1 MKTRIPTFLTGMFTM
16 LLLGTLTISALA
28 ISGRMTIEV
37 DPVNIQVNGVTFQPK
52 DAGGN
57 DVPVFAYNGTT
68 YAPLRALAEA
78 YGLDVWYD
86 SDSNMA
92 SVGPKGS
99 MPGGNA
105 ESISQETLTVEP
117 KSLIRIFE
125 VTEPGVNS
133 AGGVSFAVFWNNFSG
148 KSIKYIRFY
157 ATPYNRV
164 GDLLKCDI
172 TKQSTVECYS
182 TGPFENVTP
191 TMDWSKNQYCYP
203 TDDEAYATII
213 QKDGTFTG
221 YGGIK
226 LTVDWDNM
234 YNTFLTDEWE
244 NVWYNYDVTEVK
256 LSKIVI
262 EFMDGSSATLTG
274 DTLQQCFW

>member
-1 MKTRIPTFLTGMFTM
+1 M
-16 LLLGTLTISALA
+16 
-28 ISGRMTIEV
+28 
-37 DPVNIQVNGVTFQPK
+37 
-52 DAGGN
+52 
-57 DVPVFAYNGTT
+57 
-68 YAPLRALAEA
+68 
-78 YGLDVWYD
+78 
-86 SDSNMA
+86 
-92 SVGPKGS
+92 
-99 MPGGNA
+99 
-105 ESISQETLTVEP
+105 
-117 KSLIRIFE
+117 
-125 VTEPGVNS
+125 
-133 AGGVSFAVFWNNFSG
+133 
-148 KSIKYIRFY
+148 
-157 ATPYNRV
+157 
-164 GDLLKCDI
+164 KCDI

-244 NVWYNYDVTEVK
+244 NVWYNYDVTEVE